1 MKGNQIKNGL
11 WKNAVVFFTGFQATV
26 KGMKDNKFLLQFPN
40 KQIWVNNKLIVWN

>member
-11 WKNAVVFFTGFQATV
+11 WKNAVVFFNGFLATV